1 MPVPLPPTHG
11 ATPGQL
17 CMIRRTLSAP
27 VPPGPSRA
35 TVFRDGGGSLRG
47 GSPWPMLHLS
57 TESCGP
63 ALPGSPWPMLH
74 LSTENCGPALPG
86 RCCGRELWAGSPWPM
101 LHLYHRRAVAEPGCI
116 SRAPADSSAQRR
128 SEPLVPGGPA
138 PHCPISSRSVA
149 RSASWNWSSGIRGSE
164 RRF

>member
-86 RCCGRELWAGSPWPM
+86 RCCTYITGELWRSPAAS
-101 LHLYHRRAVAEPGCI
+101 LARRLTAPLSADQSHSFPGDRRPTVPSAAVQSLDRLPGTGPVA
-116 SRAPADSSAQRR
+116 SEAQNVDSD
-128 SEPLVPGGPA
+128 
-138 PHCPISSRSVA
+138 C
-149 RSASWNWSSGIRGSE
+149 
-164 RRF
+164 